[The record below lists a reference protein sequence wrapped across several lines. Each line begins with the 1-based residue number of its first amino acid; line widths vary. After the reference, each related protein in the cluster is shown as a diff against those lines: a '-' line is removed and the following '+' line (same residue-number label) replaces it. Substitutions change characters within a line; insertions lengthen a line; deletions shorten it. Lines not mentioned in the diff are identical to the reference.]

1 MPALSPERPCA
12 PQLLAK
18 VDDASMYSGVYHVVT
33 AEEASAL
40 RTALAGLERSVQP
53 AAPERI
59 EIMVGK
65 LSIAFPRQ
73 NLSDAEAEVR
83 LEQYV
88 MGLDDIP
95 PDLLEQAYRQA
106 IKTRTFFPTVAELRA
121 LCTGFAMRH
130 WRIAR
135 VRSLLA
141 TYERHEASG
150 RPHPDSLPARPDV
163 PDTGERRG
171 STSIGNATQRIIDAA
186 RAGAGNTTTTKGRN

>member
-1 MPALSPERPCA
+1 
-12 PQLLAK
+12 
-18 VDDASMYSGVYHVVT
+18 MYSGVHHIVT
-33 AEEASAL
+33 ADEAAQL
-40 RTALAGLERSVQP
+40 RVALAGLERAVIP
-53 AAPERI
+53 APPERI

-95 PDLLEQAYRQA
+95 PDLLELAYRQA

-135 VRSLLA
+135 VRALIAS
-141 TYERHEASG
+141 YERHEATG
-150 RPHPDSLPARPDV
+150 RPHPDTLPARADV
-163 PDTGERRG
+163 PDAGERRG
-171 STSIGNATQRIIDAA
+171 QTQIGDAARRIIDAV
-186 RAGAGNTTTTKGRN
+186 RAGAGNTTTTERRN

>member
-1 MPALSPERPCA
+1 M
-12 PQLLAK
+12 
-18 VDDASMYSGVYHVVT
+18 DDVSRYSGATHIVT
-33 AEEASAL
+33 ADEAAQL
-40 RTALAGLERSVQP
+40 RVALAGLEQSVIP
-53 AAPERI
+53 APPERV

-95 PDLLEQAYRQA
+95 LDLLDVAYRAA

-121 LCTGFAMRH
+121 LCTGFGMRH

-135 VRSLLA
+135 VRALLA
-141 TYERHEASG
+141 AYERHEASG
-150 RPHPDSLPARPDV
+150 RPHPDTLPARHDA

-171 STSIGNATQRIIDAA
+171 LSPIGDATQRILDAA
-186 RAGAGNTTTTKGRN
+186 RAGATTTTERRN

>member
-18 VDDASMYSGVYHVVT
+18 VDDARMYSGVYHIVT
-33 AEEASAL
+33 ADEAAQLRAAL
-40 RTALAGLERSVQP
+40 VDLERAVEP

-95 PDLLEQAYRQA
+95 PDLLELAYRQA

-121 LCTGFAMRH
+121 LCAGFAMRH

-135 VRSLLA
+135 VRALLA
-141 TYERHEASG
+141 SYERHEATG
-150 RPHPDSLPARPDV
+150 LPHPDTLPARPDM
-163 PDTGERRG
+163 PEAGERRG
-171 STSIGNATQRIIDAA
+171 QTQIGDAARRILDAA
-186 RAGAGNTTTTKGRN
+186 RAGAGDTTTTERRN

>member
-1 MPALSPERPCA
+1 MPALSPEQPCA

-18 VDDASMYSGVYHVVT
+18 VDDARMYSGVHHIVT
-33 AEEASAL
+33 ADEAAQL
-40 RTALAGLERSVQP
+40 RVALAVLERSVIP
-53 AAPERI
+53 APPERI

-95 PDLLEQAYRQA
+95 LDLLDLAYRQA

-121 LCTGFAMRH
+121 LCTGFTMRH

-135 VRSLLA
+135 TRALIAS
-141 TYERHEASG
+141 YERHEATG
-150 RPHPDSLPARPDV
+150 RPHPDTLPARADPPDA
-163 PDTGERRG
+163 GERRG
-171 STSIGNATQRIIDAA
+171 QTSIGDAAQRILDAA
-186 RAGAGNTTTTKGRN
+186 RAGAGNTTTTERRN